1 MEGKE
6 SSGGKRGR
14 EARGEERGVT
24 VSLSCRLINL
34 IPRRGK
40 RKGKRRDRGEGKG
53 GGRKEEKERN
63 RKARRIRRKE

>member
-40 RKGKRRDRGEGKG
+40 RGRGKG
-53 GGRKEEKERN
+53 ETEGRGKEEEEKRKRKGIERH
-63 RKARRIRRKE
+63 EG